1 MTDTI
6 LPQDDIHTELIGSLV
21 DNGWTG
27 KWELKGDKIIL
38 FNTHGTLHD
47 KKKHLDYHQSLQLS
61 MCLAV
66 QMATLAVINKGVLFF
81 SDKDITILD
90 DEWYLLSNLD
100 NIVPIVSENTVML
113 SHPISFQGFLSPEI
127 KNISEL
133 PFKTNISCSYYSLA
147 LMVIDALGINP
158 SLDQIA
164 ESKLYYFLTRCL
176 EENPENRF
184 ILFI

>member
-1 MTDTI
+1 MTNTI
-6 LPQDDIHTELIGSLV
+6 LPQDDIHTELVSSLV

-47 KKKHLDYHQSLQLS
+47 KKKHLDYHQGLQLA

-66 QMATLAVINKGVLFF
+66 QLAALVSINKGVLFF

-90 DEWYLLSNLD
+90 DEWFLLTNLD
-100 NIVPIVSENTVML
+100 NIVPIVNNNTIML
-113 SHPISFQGFLSPEI
+113 SQPISFHGFLSPEI

-133 PFKTNISCSYYSLA
+133 PFKTNISCGYYSLA

-164 ESKLYYFLTRCL
+164 ESKLYYFLNRCL
-176 EENPENRF
+176 QENPDNRF

>member
-6 LPQDDIHTELIGSLV
+6 LPQDDIHTELVSSLV

-47 KKKHLDYHQSLQLS
+47 KKKHLNYHHGLQLA

-66 QMATLAVINKGVLFF
+66 QMAALAAINKGVLFF

-100 NIVPIVSENTVML
+100 NIVPIVNENTVML

-133 PFKTNISCSYYSLA
+133 PFKTNISCSYYSMA

-158 SLDQIA
+158 NLDQIA

-176 EENPENRF
+176 EENSENRF

>member
-6 LPQDDIHTELIGSLV
+6 LPQDDIHTELISSLV
-21 DNGWTG
+21 DNGWSG
-27 KWELKGDKIIL
+27 KWELKDDKIIL
-38 FNTHGTLHD
+38 YNTQGTLHH
-47 KKKHLDYHQSLQLS
+47 KKRLLDYHQGLQLS

-66 QMATLAVINKGVLFF
+66 QMAALVSINKGVLFF

-90 DEWYLLSNLD
+90 DEWFLLTNLD
-100 NIVPIVSENTVML
+100 NVVPIIDNNTIML
-113 SHPISFQGFLSPEI
+113 SHPISFHGFLSPEI

-147 LMVIDALGINP
+147 LLVIDAMGIDP

-164 ESKLYYFLTRCL
+164 ESKLYYFLNRCL
-176 EENPENRF
+176 QENPEKRF